1 MECTQGGNYAAHN
14 VKKVAKVRYHW
25 YGYLRTLCIWLGFPT
40 ISSKLCQMYPEYTSQ
55 YHIWLVF
62 LLITAIPCYGVL
74 LFAWRIANNI
84 GKGDAFTYSN
94 GKAFRGI
101 FWMAAADT
109 LFFFGGNVLFLLCN
123 FSRPAIFL
131 ISLVLVFFGI
141 AIAVCAK
148 AMSHLVDNAAA
159 LQEENNGTI

>member
-1 MECTQGGNYAAHN
+1 MNHATLRRWLRLVIIGMGICGLI
-14 VKKVAKVRYHW
+14 V
-25 YGYLRTLCIWLGFPT
+25 YGWVFPAMHS
-40 ISSKLCQMYPEYTSQ
+40 ILCQMHPEYTIP
-55 YHIWLVF
+55 YNAWLVF

>member
-1 MECTQGGNYAAHN
+1 MQHTTLRRWLRFVIIGMGICGLF
-14 VKKVAKVRYHW
+14 V
-25 YGYLRTLCIWLGFPT
+25 YGWVFPT

-94 GKAFRGI
+94 GKAKAVRI
-101 FWMAAADT
+101 ST
-109 LFFFGGNVLFLLCN
+109 LIKLCDALDCQPGDLLEYR
-123 FSRPAIFL
+123 SYEGR
-131 ISLVLVFFGI
+131 
-141 AIAVCAK
+141 
-148 AMSHLVDNAAA
+148 
-159 LQEENNGTI
+159 

>member
-1 MECTQGGNYAAHN
+1 MQHTTLRRWLRLVIIGMGICGLF
-14 VKKVAKVRYHW
+14 V
-25 YGYLRTLCIWLGFPT
+25 YGWVFPT
-40 ISSKLCQMYPEYTSQ
+40 MSSKLCQMYPEYTSQ
-55 YHIWLVF
+55 YHVWLVF

-101 FWMAAADT
+101 FWLVATDT

-123 FSRPAIFL
+123 FSRPAIFFV
-131 ISLVLVFFGI
+131 SLVLVFFGI
-141 AIAVCAK
+141 AIAICAK

-159 LQEENNGTI
+159 LQEENNATI